1 MQPLLVAPETVGV
14 SSARLARIRPVM
26 QRYVETGKI
35 AGISTMIA
43 RRGKIVYT
51 DQVGYMDKEAGTP
64 MRADAIFRIY
74 SMTKPIICTA
84 LMTLYEQGKF
94 QLFDP
99 VAKYIPA
106 FGKVKVLESDGNG
119 STKVVDTM
127 RPMTVR
133 DLLMHT
139 AGLTYDF
146 LADSPVGELYREARL
161 GNDAS
166 RPLEA
171 MIGELARLPLA
182 YQPSSR
188 WHYSLSIDVLA
199 YLIEVLSGRPLRD
212 FLQTTFFGP
221 LGMIDTDFGVPAAKQ
236 ARLATMYGLPDIV
249 GAGITFPKLIAAW
262 ERGYNERIDV
272 SATYPTDQPGVFGR
286 GGHGLFS
293 TVSDYMR
300 FAQLLLNGGELDGER
315 LLGRKIVELMH
326 MNHVPA
332 ALLPYEI
339 GGLPNDGYGFGLG
352 SRVLLN
358 VAASAVPG
366 SVGEFGW
373 AGAAKTYYW
382 VDPQEELIGLFM
394 SQCMMGFE
402 VPETDFRLLTYQALV
417 D

>member
-1 MQPLLVAPETVGV
+1 MSPALVAPETVGV
-14 SSARLARIRPVM
+14 SSARLARIRPVL
-26 QRYVETGKI
+26 QRYVDSGKI

-43 RRGKIVYT
+43 RRGQIVYT
-51 DQVGYMDKEAGTP
+51 DQIGYLDKEAGTP
-64 MRADAIFRIY
+64 LCADAIFRIY

-99 VAKYIPA
+99 VSKYIPA
-106 FGKVKVLESDGNG
+106 FGQVKVLESGG
-119 STKVVDTM
+119 KGEQTLVAPV
-127 RPMTVR
+127 RPITVR
-133 DLLMHT
+133 DLFMHT

-146 LADSPVGELYREARL
+146 LVDSPVGELYREARL

-166 RPLEA
+166 RTLET

-182 YQPSSR
+182 YQPGSR

-199 YLIEVLSGRPLRD
+199 YLIEVLADQPLRD
-212 FLQTTFFGP
+212 FLQTQFFAP
-221 LGMIDTDFGVPAAKQ
+221 LGMVDTDFCVPAPKA

-249 GAGITFPKLIAAW
+249 GEGITFPELLDAW
-262 ERGYNERIDV
+262 ASGYNERIDV
-272 SATYPTDQPGVFGR
+272 STTYPTDQPGVFGR

-339 GGLPNDGYGFGLG
+339 GGLPYAGYGFGLG

-358 VAASAVPG
+358 VADSAVPG

-382 VDPQEELIGLFM
+382 VDPQEALVGVLM
-394 SQCMMGFE
+394 SQCMMGFDISD
-402 VPETDFRLLTYQALV
+402 TDFRLLTYQALV
-417 D
+417 E